1 VLAGCNHD
9 SLTNHSNLSNLMA
22 IRWADGSVVSVL
34 AIGSEGPRF
43 EPRFGLSQNTAP
55 LSTRQYMDTWLKLGS
70 KGGLAYISVVSLTVI
85 QRTMA
90 YTFLIITGRAKTLH
104 IILAVLFTPPSFI

>member
-1 VLAGCNHD
+1 
-9 SLTNHSNLSNLMA
+9 MA

-34 AIGSEGPRF
+34 AIGAEGPRF

-70 KGGLAYISVVSLTVI
+70 KGGAETV
-85 QRTMA
+85 
-90 YTFLIITGRAKTLH
+90 LPP
-104 IILAVLFTPPSFI
+104 TPHDCWPI